1 MIPMDA
7 PELFIF
13 LLLLGTICITGGVI
27 LVLSSQLKKRGAA
40 WLLCTTAAMTGW
52 LCCDALIIAVPDI
65 SVKFALSTAK
75 FVCVILIPLMFF
87 FFTLAYTGRETTI
100 TAWKRTLLSLIPGA
114 GICIILTNS
123 LTGLFYT
130 PLSDPS
136 LWVYNHFTGP
146 QGIWYWVNLVYSYAL
161 ITVSLLLLISLF
173 MSSPQHFR
181 RQIVLL
187 ILSVLAPFTA
197 NCIVVFT
204 HVGTE
209 TADITPLFFSLS
221 GIFLFIAAFWLDLFS
236 IVPFARTRIVTE
248 IHEGVIVADEHG
260 VIVDINSAAC
270 KATGIPEKDAISL
283 SADTLLST
291 IFGITLAELSE
302 VRTLTVS
309 HTNTAGVVRWSDL
322 TLSAVEGYNTRSG
335 GTIILISD
343 ATTRRRAEE
352 EITAKD
358 LRLKIAMDGAGLASW
373 EWREGEGYITYENP
387 LADRAIEHVTSIE
400 AMIEQMRQCLLD
412 GSETTPDDPFTDI
425 LCGDVD
431 TFSVEF
437 PIGIPKEVRWI
448 QITGRVI
455 ERDTEKRPIWMVG
468 ITHDVSSS
476 YAARAALMEANTKIK
491 LLTSITRHDVLN
503 QVMAIRMLI
512 ELAGMEPE
520 DAMNPEVREIVT
532 KIDTAAAMIEDQ
544 ISFTRDYEDLGTYT
558 PSWQNVANVA
568 AQAIGIVSE
577 TGITYSC
584 STATLEIYAD
594 PMFRKVME
602 NLFENARRH
611 GGGVTALT
619 VRFEED
625 GDRGRLVV
633 EDNGR
638 GVPEK
643 LKTRIF
649 SQGFGQNTG
658 FGLFLS
664 KEILALT
671 AITISEEGR
680 EGEGARFVMH
690 IPAGRYRGHPAR
702 M

>member
-1 MIPMDA
+1 MISMDA
-7 PELFIF
+7 PEQVIF

-27 LVLSSQLKKRGAA
+27 FVLRPQLKKRGAA
-40 WLLCTTAAMTGW
+40 WLLCATAAMTGW

-65 SVKFALSTAK
+65 SIKFALSAAK
-75 FVCVILIPLMFF
+75 FVFVILTPLTFF
-87 FFTLAYTGRETTI
+87 FFTLAYTGRENNI
-100 TAWKRTLLSLIPGA
+100 TAWKRAAVSVIPAA

-123 LTGLFYT
+123 LTGLVYT
-130 PLSDPS
+130 PLADPS

-146 QGIWYWVNLVYSYAL
+146 HGIWYWVNLVYSYAL
-161 ITVSLLLLISLF
+161 ITGSLLLLISLF

-181 RQIVLL
+181 RQIFLL

-197 NCIVVFT
+197 NIVVVFT
-204 HVGTE
+204 HVGTD
-209 TADITPLFFSLS
+209 TADITPLFFALS
-221 GIFLFIAAFWLDLFS
+221 GIFLFITVFWMDLFS
-236 IVPFARTRIVTE
+236 IVPFARTRIITE
-248 IHEGVIVADEHG
+248 IHEGVIVTDENG

-270 KATGIPEKDAISL
+270 TAAGIPEKDAISL
-283 SADTLLST
+283 SADILLST
-291 IFGITLAELSE
+291 RFKITLADLEETRS
-302 VRTLTVS
+302 LTVS
-309 HTNTAGVVRWSDL
+309 HTNAAGETRWSDL
-322 TLSAVEGYNTRSG
+322 TVSTVEGYNARSAG
-335 GTIILISD
+335 RIILIRD
-343 ATTRRRAEE
+343 ATARRQAEE

-373 EWREGEGYITYENP
+373 EWREGQGYITYDNP
-387 LADRAIEHVTSIE
+387 LADRAVENVTTIE
-400 AMIEQMRQCLLD
+400 AMMEQMKRCLKD
-412 GSETTPDDPFTDI
+412 TYETALDDPFTDI
-425 LCGDVD
+425 LCGEMD

-437 PIGIPKEVRWI
+437 PVRNPKKSSWI

-455 ERDTEKRPIWMVG
+455 ERDTMKRPVWMVG

-476 YAARAALMEANTKIK
+476 YAARAALVEANTKIK

-520 DAMNPEVREIVT
+520 DAMNSYVRDIVT
-532 KIDTAAAMIEDQ
+532 KIDTAAALIEDQ

-568 AQAIGIVSE
+568 TQAIGIVSE
-577 TGITYSC
+577 TDITFFC
-584 STATLEIYAD
+584 STGALEIYAD

-611 GGGVTALT
+611 GGVTALT
-619 VRFEED
+619 VRFEEH
-625 GDRGRLVV
+625 GETGRLVV

-649 SQGFGQNTG
+649 SQGYGQNTG

-671 AITISEEGR
+671 NITITEEGD
-680 EGEGARFVMH
+680 EGDGARFVMQ
-690 IPAGRYRGHPAR
+690 IPRGRYRGHPVP

>member
-1 MIPMDA
+1 MISMDA
-7 PELFIF
+7 PEQVIF

-27 LVLSSQLKKRGAA
+27 FVLRPQLKKRGAA

-65 SVKFALSTAK
+65 SIKFALSAAK
-75 FVCVILIPLMFF
+75 FVFVILTPLTFF
-87 FFTLAYTGRETTI
+87 FFTLAYTGRENNI
-100 TAWKRTLLSLIPGA
+100 TAWKRAAVSVIPAA

-123 LTGLFYT
+123 LTGLVYT
-130 PLSDPS
+130 PLADPS

-146 QGIWYWVNLVYSYAL
+146 HGIWYWVNLVYSYAL
-161 ITVSLLLLISLF
+161 ITGSLLLLISLF

-181 RQIVLL
+181 RQIFLL

-197 NCIVVFT
+197 NIVVVFT
-204 HVGTE
+204 HVGTD
-209 TADITPLFFSLS
+209 TADITPLFFALS
-221 GIFLFIAAFWLDLFS
+221 GIFLFITVFWMDLFS
-236 IVPFARTRIVTE
+236 IVPFARTRIITE
-248 IHEGVIVADEHG
+248 IHEGVIVTDENG

-270 KATGIPEKDAISL
+270 TAAGIPEKDAISL
-283 SADTLLST
+283 SADILLST
-291 IFGITLAELSE
+291 RFKITLADLEETRS
-302 VRTLTVS
+302 LTVS
-309 HTNTAGVVRWSDL
+309 HTNAAGETRWSDL
-322 TLSAVEGYNTRSG
+322 TVSTVEGYNARSAG
-335 GTIILISD
+335 RIILIRD
-343 ATTRRRAEE
+343 ATARRQAEE

-373 EWREGEGYITYENP
+373 EWREGQGYITYDNP
-387 LADRAIEHVTSIE
+387 LADRAVENVTTIE
-400 AMIEQMRQCLLD
+400 AMMEQMKRCLLD
-412 GSETTPDDPFTDI
+412 AYETALVDPFTDI
-425 LCGDVD
+425 LCGEMD

-437 PIGIPKEVRWI
+437 PVGNPKKSRWI

-455 ERDTEKRPIWMVG
+455 ERDTMKRPVWMVG

-476 YAARAALMEANTKIK
+476 YAARAALVEANTKIK

-520 DAMNPEVREIVT
+520 DAMNSYVRDIVT
-532 KIDTAAAMIEDQ
+532 KIDTAAALIEDQ

-568 AQAIGIVSE
+568 TQAIGIVSE
-577 TGITYSC
+577 TDITFSC
-584 STATLEIYAD
+584 STGALEIYAD

-611 GGGVTALT
+611 GGVTALT
-619 VRFEED
+619 VRFEEH
-625 GDRGRLVV
+625 GETGRLVV

-649 SQGFGQNTG
+649 SQGYGQNTG

-671 AITISEEGR
+671 NITITEEGD
-680 EGEGARFVMH
+680 EGDGARFVMQ
-690 IPAGRYRGHPAR
+690 IPRGRYRGHPVP